1 LFFRISDRSDWK
13 WAEQIRPDVKQS
25 AAFYFEY
32 GKNREGYFTSD
43 EFLPVVE
50 MGLFIF
56 HFMFPTLQFIIVFD
70 QSGVHWKK
78 GDDALNA
85 DSLNLFKPGKSLMRN
100 TSFVDSTGR
109 TVEQCLV
116 EFDNEEEEWKSRPLC
131 DILMERGLWRSGMKK
146 NEAADLLASQADF
159 VAEKCMLQKL
169 VESYG
174 DICLA
179 QPKCHPELNPIE
191 LVWAGEKFFVRKQ
204 GKTG

>member
-1 LFFRISDRSDWK
+1 
-13 WAEQIRPDVKQS
+13 
-25 AAFYFEY
+25 
-32 GKNREGYFTSD
+32 
-43 EFLPVVE
+43 
-50 MGLFIF
+50 
-56 HFMFPTLQFIIVFD
+56 VFD

-204 GKTG
+204 GKTGIRQLRENVVSAREHVRDADTLYILKCFFLENRVTLYMSIPRLRML